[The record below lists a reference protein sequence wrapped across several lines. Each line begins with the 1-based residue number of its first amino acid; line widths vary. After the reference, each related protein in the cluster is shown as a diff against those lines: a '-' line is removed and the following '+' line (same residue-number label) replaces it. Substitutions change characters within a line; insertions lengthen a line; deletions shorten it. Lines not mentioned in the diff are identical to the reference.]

1 MISWEKLIWYRG
13 IQMNKRTFVISELK
27 QNNFIEETEQKVL
40 LEETEESGK
49 SLLKVQLPNA
59 QKIFC
64 IKNVD
69 KKHTDMYFFK
79 ADQKYSMMKRVELNF
94 GEKIPFDHEKVQ
106 MSRNTDGLK
115 GNVQMK

>member
-1 MISWEKLIWYRG
+1 
-13 IQMNKRTFVISELK
+13 MNKRTFVISELM

-64 IKNVD
+64 IK
-69 KKHTDMYFFK
+69 TY
-79 ADQKYSMMKRVELNF
+79 
-94 GEKIPFDHEKVQ
+94 
-106 MSRNTDGLK
+106 
-115 GNVQMK
+115 

>member
-1 MISWEKLIWYRG
+1 
-13 IQMNKRTFVISELK
+13 MNKRTFVISELM

-69 KKHTDMYFFK
+69 KNIQICTFLKQIK
-79 ADQKYSMMKRVELNF
+79 N
-94 GEKIPFDHEKVQ
+94 IP
-106 MSRNTDGLK
+106 
-115 GNVQMK
+115 

>member
-1 MISWEKLIWYRG
+1 
-13 IQMNKRTFVISELK
+13 MNKRTFVISELM

-69 KKHTDMYFFK
+69 KMV
-79 ADQKYSMMKRVELNF
+79 AVRELIAAIF
-94 GEKIPFDHEKVQ
+94 WYRHVFV
-106 MSRNTDGLK
+106 RNCQWQ
-115 GNVQMK
+115 VM

>member
-1 MISWEKLIWYRG
+1 
-13 IQMNKRTFVISELK
+13 MNKRTFVISELM

-64 IKNVD
+64 IKNVI
-69 KKHTDMYFFK
+69 TDASAK
-79 ADQKYSMMKRVELNF
+79 TKVTATP
-94 GEKIPFDHEKVQ
+94 IPTAVSTFLETPKNGHIPK
-106 MSRNTDGLK
+106 N
-115 GNVQMK
+115 